1 MDATPSLHASWRTSR
16 TRRLIAGAGIT
27 AVLATSVLLP
37 VPARAI
43 TTETAATLTETQ
55 KKVEETAAAF
65 DEATKNLDALQVQIS
80 DNEAR
85 IAELEAQLPAAQDKA
100 GRAMREMYK
109 HRKGS
114 NPLMSFML
122 NTQSLDEFISGMKY
136 MDQVKDA
143 NFEALQDLNEMQ
155 TELEAEKTELNTAK
169 AQAETEK
176 QAAADALSEAQKL
189 REAAQAQAE
198 AEMEAEA
205 AALEQAAGQNG
216 ASGPVA
222 TPDNGAVS
230 WDTDQTSFV
239 ATWAPR
245 IDAYLAGS
253 PLEGQGATFAN
264 AAWKYGVDPRFSPAI
279 SNTESSKGR
288 HCFRPHNAW
297 GWGNASWGSWEEAID
312 AHVSG
317 LARGYGY
324 TISVAGAKK
333 YCPPNWY
340 NWYNNTLSEM
350 NRI

>member
-1 MDATPSLHASWRTSR
+1 MDATPSMHTTWRTGR
-16 TRRLIAGAGIT
+16 TRRIIAGAGVT
-27 AVLATSVLLP
+27 AALFASVLFP

-65 DEATKNLDALQVQIS
+65 DEATKNLDSLQEQVAE
-80 DNEAR
+80 NEAR
-85 IAELEAQLPAAQDKA
+85 IAELEAKLPAAQERA
-100 GRAMREMYK
+100 SRAMRELYK
-109 HRKGS
+109 HHKGS
-114 NPLMSFML
+114 NTLMSFVL
-122 NTQSLDEFISGMKY
+122 NTKSMDELISGMKY
-136 MDQVKDA
+136 LDQVKDA
-143 NFEALQDLNEMQ
+143 NVGALTELSELQ
-155 TELEAEKTELNTAK
+155 TELEAKKTELKSAK
-169 AQAETEK
+169 VQAEAERDS
-176 QAAADALSEAQKL
+176 AAEALTQAQKL
-189 REAAQAQAE
+189 REAAQAQAD
-198 AEMEAEA
+198 AEAEA
-205 AALEQAAGQNG
+205 ELAALQQASQNMGGG
-216 ASGPVA
+216 AVA
-222 TPDNGAVS
+222 TPNNGVVN
-230 WDTDQTSFV
+230 WDVDQASFV
-239 ATWAPR
+239 AEWAPR

-333 YCPPNWY
+333 YCPPNWF